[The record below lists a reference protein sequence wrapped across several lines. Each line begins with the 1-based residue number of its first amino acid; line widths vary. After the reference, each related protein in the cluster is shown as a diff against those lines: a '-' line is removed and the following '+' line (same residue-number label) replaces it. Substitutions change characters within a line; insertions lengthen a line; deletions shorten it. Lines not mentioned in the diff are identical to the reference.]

1 MSNRRVDLVIDQ
13 VGNKTLLNI
22 QIQDLFLFNGAVS
35 KLDEVNNIKWNLFYN
50 SHIVLIYSIYTK
62 WTIII
67 MKIAVLKSVYIR
79 KIIDKFYF
87 LRFLPNHENILA
99 ISLLKSEIAK

>member
-35 KLDEVNNIKWNLFYN
+35 KLDEVNNIKWNLFYKSN
-50 SHIVLIYSIYTK
+50 S
-62 WTIII
+62 
-67 MKIAVLKSVYIR
+67 
-79 KIIDKFYF
+79 
-87 LRFLPNHENILA
+87 
-99 ISLLKSEIAK
+99 

>member
-22 QIQDLFLFNGAVS
+22 QIKDLFLLNGGIF
-35 KLDEVNNIKWNLFYN
+35 KLDKVNNRKLN
-50 SHIVLIYSIYTK
+50 SFI
-62 WTIII
+62 III
-67 MKIAVLKSVYIR
+67 MKIDVLKSDYIR
-79 KIIDKFYF
+79 IFSDKFYF
-87 LRFLPNHENILA
+87 LRFLPNRENILA